1 MQIPNSQQTIPTH
14 PRQTGHARR
23 HAPTIALAVALAAAC
38 TGLLWPAAAVAE
50 TWRYLYVEAQHKA
63 GLIYPDYDPNVF
75 SVIFLSCLAGEDVIE
90 ASIDLGLE
98 ISPGQAVT
106 LDILVDGQ
114 RVKRIAAR
122 GDYNEMD
129 GTVGLA
135 FRLPARDPALARMRD
150 GGRVALQAGGVQF
163 DTPTLGR
170 KQALSGLLK
179 GCGG

>member
-1 MQIPNSQQTIPTH
+1 MQIRIKQEPYNRRPCQNG
-14 PRQTGHARR
+14 RGRR
-23 HAPTIALAVALAAAC
+23 HAPTSVLAVALAAAC

-50 TWRYLYVEAQHKA
+50 TWRYLYVEPQHKA
-63 GLIYPDYDPNVF
+63 GLIYPDYDPNGF

-98 ISPGQAVT
+98 TSPGQAVT

-122 GDYNEMD
+122 GEYNEMD
-129 GTVGLA
+129 GTVELT

-163 DTPTLGR
+163 DTPARGR